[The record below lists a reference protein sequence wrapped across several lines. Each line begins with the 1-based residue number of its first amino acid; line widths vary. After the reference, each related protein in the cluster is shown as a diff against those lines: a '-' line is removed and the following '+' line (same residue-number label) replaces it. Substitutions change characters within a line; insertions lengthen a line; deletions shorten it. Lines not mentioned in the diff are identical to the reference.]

1 MHQRNSMV
9 SGLGQRENIKKL
21 QKKKKKQEVRRR
33 RRKGGLHADRLAS
46 DDSDSAE
53 DEQAQKVKALRF
65 DMTNAQ
71 KKLLK

>member
-21 QKKKKKQEVRRR
+21 QKKKKQEVRRR

-53 DEQAQKVKALRF
+53 DEQAQKAKALRF
-65 DMTNAQ
+65 DMSNAQ
-71 KKLLK
+71 KKLVK

>member
-1 MHQRNSMV
+1 MNQRNSML

-21 QKKKKKQEVRRR
+21 QKKKQEVRRR
-33 RRKGGLHADRLAS
+33 RRKGGQHADRPAS